1 MCTYGSFN
9 AFLLCWTRKLAKK
22 YFSYSSTSS
31 SSSLDSRRKTKKSD
45 HGFPSTHTISFVASP
60 IYLLIYQYYDKF
72 YRISSY
78 PISFS
83 VASFLLF
90 WSASSVIFSRMY
102 NGYHSPL
109 DVFGG
114 SVIGLSIVGIW
125 YNFIRNWFDLLLM
138 WKSIYAPITS
148 FMVSIF
154 MIIFHPRPP
163 EPTAA
168 LPESGMLF
176 GTAAGATIGVQLNTL
191 FDMQSILGPTHE
203 DRAMFFRNAWL
214 LQISRFI
221 VGMVIVILLRTV
233 GKLLFTKLVKKF
245 YPDEKD
251 NNWVL
256 TLVKYLN
263 YFSISFAILFWI
275 QIVFH
280 QLGLH
285 TDYDLR
291 PVGLFPTGYPK

>member
-1 MCTYGSFN
+1 
-9 AFLLCWTRKLAKK
+9 
-22 YFSYSSTSS
+22 
-31 SSSLDSRRKTKKSD
+31 
-45 HGFPSTHTISFVASP
+45 
-60 IYLLIYQYYDKF
+60 
-72 YRISSY
+72 
-78 PISFS
+78 
-83 VASFLLF
+83 
-90 WSASSVIFSRMY
+90 
-102 NGYHSPL
+102 
-109 DVFGG
+109 
-114 SVIGLSIVGIW
+114 
-125 YNFIRNWFDLLLM
+125 M